1 MKGVLALITVLGTT
15 VSALSGAAHRHSHN
29 RIFKRDNTT
38 QTIQGANTTDP
49 AAYDYV
55 VVGSGPG
62 GGPLAS
68 RLAIAGYK
76 VLLIEAG
83 DDQGDAI
90 WQQVPALQLQATE
103 YTPQKWDYFVNHYQ
117 DLARQEQ
124 DSKMVWKTP
133 AGDEYV
139 GNSPP
144 AGSTP
149 LGIWYP
155 RTGTLGGCSAHNAMI
170 SIYPHES
177 DWNNIAS
184 ITGDSSWSAGNMR
197 KYFER
202 LERCRYLPN
211 SVVGHGFDGW
221 YETSLTELSLAVE
234 DQKLLSLIIAAGTAM
249 GKGLLGMV
257 LSTVAGLGEVLLRDI
272 NADVPNRDSQEGL
285 YQVPIAVSEVD
296 KKRIGAR
303 DFILATANAVNA
315 DGSRKYHLD
324 IKLHTLVTKVRFD
337 ISGPNPKAIGVDYL
351 EGKSLYRADPRSG
364 GTAGGTPGSVNANRE
379 VIISGGAFNSP
390 QLLKLSGIGP
400 ASELSNFGIPVVVD
414 LPGVGTNL
422 QDRYEAT
429 IVGDSNTDFAI
440 TKDCT
445 FLRTQPDPCLEQ
457 WQNLPGPSL
466 KGTYA
471 TNGIAIAVVKK
482 SSVADGDPD
491 LLVSGAPA
499 FFTGYHPGYA
509 NESLKDAHHWAWI
522 VLKAHS
528 RNNAGTIT
536 LRSSDPRD
544 TPVINFNY
552 FDTGNTADGADDK
565 DLQATYEGMQ
575 LSRKMF
581 QDYIPLQGTFKEV
594 WPGNSVKTE
603 AQMKDWIKK
612 EAWGHHASC
621 TCPIGADDDEMAVL
635 DSNFRVRGVD
645 GLRVVDASVFPK
657 IPGFYIVLP
666 TYMISEKAADAVLE
680 DAAKIEGALVG

>member
-1 MKGVLALITVLGTT
+1 MTRIVRHKHPNSRFYRRQNSTRALEST
-15 VSALSGAAHRHSHN
+15 
-29 RIFKRDNTT
+29 NTT
-38 QTIQGANTTDP
+38 SN

-68 RLAIAGYK
+68 RLALAGYK

-83 DDQGDAI
+83 DDQGDSI

-103 YTPQKWDYFVNHYQ
+103 YPLMSWDYFVNHYS
-117 DLARQEQ
+117 DLSRQEQ
-124 DSKMVWKTP
+124 DSKMVWETP
-133 AGDEYV
+133 TGSRYV
-139 GNSPP
+139 GSNPP
-144 AGSTP
+144 SRSTP

-155 RTGTLGGCSAHNAMI
+155 RTGTLGGCAAHNAMI
-170 SIYPHES
+170 TIYPHQS

-184 ITGDSSWSAGNMR
+184 ITGDNTWQASNMR

-221 YETSLTELSLAVE
+221 YETSLTELSLPLS

-249 GKGLLGMV
+249 GKGLLGMIIN
-257 LSTVAGLGEVLLRDI
+257 TVAGLSEVLLRDI
-272 NADVPNRDSQEGL
+272 NADVPGRDSQEGL

-296 KKRIGAR
+296 KKRTGVR
-303 DFILATANAVNA
+303 DFILATANAANA
-315 DGSRKYHLD
+315 DGTRKYHLD
-324 IKLHTLVTKVRFD
+324 IQMNTLVTKVRFD
-337 ISGPNPKAIGVDYL
+337 TSGSRPRAIGVDYIQ
-351 EGKSLYRADPRSG
+351 GPSLYRADARAGTSAGAPG
-364 GTAGGTPGSVNANRE
+364 GVNATSE
-379 VIISGGAFNSP
+379 VIISAGAFNSP

-400 ASELSNFGIPVVVD
+400 SSELTKFGIPVVVD
-414 LPGVGTNL
+414 LPGVGSNL

-440 TKDCT
+440 TKHCT
-445 FLRTQPDPCLEQ
+445 FLRTQPDPCLVQ
-457 WQNLPGPSL
+457 WQTQPGPLL

-482 SSVADGDPD
+482 SSVAEGDPD
-491 LLVSGAPA
+491 LLISGAPA
-499 FFTGYHPGYA
+499 YFTGYHPGYA

-528 RNNAGTIT
+528 RNNAGSVT

-552 FDTGNTADGADDK
+552 FETGTTANGAADK
-565 DLQATYEGMQ
+565 DLQAVYEGMQ

-581 QDYIPLQGTFKEV
+581 KDYIPLQGTFKEV
-594 WPGNSVKTE
+594 WPADQAKTE
-603 AQMKDWIKK
+603 ADLKNWIKK

-621 TCPIGADDDEMAVL
+621 TCPIGADGDKMAVL
-635 DSNFRVRGVD
+635 DSKFRVRGVD

-666 TYMISEKAADAVLE
+666 TYMISEKAADAVLQ
-680 DAAKIEGALVG
+680 DAVVVGH

>member
-1 MKGVLALITVLGTT
+1 MRNLLALITLLCST
-15 VSALSGAAHRHSHN
+15 VFASTVRHAHSYN
-29 RIFKRDNTT
+29 RWNRRQNTT
-38 QTIQGANTTDP
+38 QTLQATNATAD
-49 AAYDYV
+49 AAYDYI

-76 VLLIEAG
+76 VLLVEAG
-83 DDQGDAI
+83 DDQGDSI
-90 WQQVPALQLQATE
+90 WQQVPALQLQASE
-103 YTPQKWDYFVNHYQ
+103 YTPMSWDYFVNHYN

-124 DSKMVWKTP
+124 DSKMVWQTP
-133 AGDEYV
+133 AGNRFV
-139 GNSPP
+139 GSSPP

-155 RTGTLGGCSAHNAMI
+155 RTGTLGGCSTHNAMI
-170 SIYPHES
+170 SIYPHQS

-184 ITGDSSWSAGNMR
+184 ITGDKSWAAGNMR
-197 KYFER
+197 KYFQR

-249 GKGLLGMV
+249 GKGLLGMLV
-257 LSTVAGLGEVLLRDI
+257 STVAGLGEVLLRDI
-272 NADVPNRDSQEGL
+272 NADVPGRDSQQGL
-285 YQVPIAVSEVD
+285 YQVPIAVTEVE
-296 KKRIGAR
+296 KKRNGVR
-303 DFILATANAVNA
+303 DFILDTANAVNA

-337 ISGPNPKAIGVDYL
+337 NSGTKPRAVGVDYL
-351 EGKSLYRADPRSG
+351 EGQSLYRADVRA
-364 GTAGGTPGSVNANRE
+364 GTTPVGTPGGVNATRE
-379 VIISGGAFNSP
+379 VIISAGAFNSP

-400 ASELSNFGIPVVVD
+400 SAELTRFGIPVVVD
-414 LPGVGTNL
+414 LPGVGSNL

-440 TKDCT
+440 TKHCT
-445 FLRTQPDPCLEQ
+445 FLRTQPDPCLVQ
-457 WQNLPGPSL
+457 WQNQPGPLL

-482 SSVADGDPD
+482 SSVAEGDPD

-499 FFTGYHPGYA
+499 YFTGYHPGYA
-509 NESLKDAHHWAWI
+509 NESLKDAHHWSWI
-522 VLKAHS
+522 ILKAHS
-528 RNNAGTIT
+528 RNNAGSVT
-536 LRSSDPRD
+536 LRSTDPRD

-552 FDTGNTADGADDK
+552 FDTGTTTNSAADK
-565 DLQATYEGMQ
+565 DLQAMYEGMQ
-575 LSRKMF
+575 LSRQMF
-581 QDYIPLQGTFKEV
+581 KDYIPLQGTFKEV
-594 WPGNSVKTE
+594 WPADQAKTE
-603 AQMKDWIKK
+603 AQLKNWIKK

-621 TCPIGADDDEMAVL
+621 TCPIGADNDKMAVL
-635 DSNFRVRGVD
+635 DSKFRVRGVD

-680 DAAKIEGALVG
+680 DAAKFGN